1 MNRPPIIQELRDDPA
16 LCLVAI
22 NCCALIVAWVGLVAY
37 VLTRGLL

>member
-22 NCCALIVAWVGLVAY
+22 NCCALIVAWAGLVVY
-37 VLTRGLL
+37 VLIRA

>member
-22 NCCALIVAWVGLVAY
+22 NCCALIVAWAGLVVY
-37 VLTRGLL
+37 VLIGGLL

>member
-22 NCCALIVAWVGLVAY
+22 NCFALIVAWVGIVAY
-37 VLTRGLL
+37 ALIGG